1 MILRWLGLA
10 AARSEPIDD
19 ALWRRAVRR
28 ARLLRWLEP
37 AQLALLRARSAR
49 FLARTAITAAGGF
62 ELTPVRRLLIAAL
75 CCRPALTLAEDSL
88 DGLRQVIVYP
98 GQFRVRR
105 HQTGEH
111 DGVVHEWDDELAGEA
126 WDRGPIVLSWADV
139 LADLRLP
146 EPGFN
151 VVVHEVAHKLDA
163 LDGAMNGTPLLPD
176 GRRRATW
183 VRAFQ
188 GAFDDLNA
196 RLDRNEAPPIDPY
209 AAESPDEFF
218 AVASEYHFTAPEVLA
233 DCYPAVAAELAAFYG
248 PPPRR
253 PSAA

>member
-10 AARSEPIDD
+10 APRSEPIDD

-37 AQLALLRARSAR
+37 AQRDLLRERCER
-49 FLARTAITAAGGF
+49 FLAAKAITGAGGF
-62 ELTPVRRLLIAAL
+62 EPTPIRRVLIAAL
-75 CCRPALTLAEDSL
+75 CCRPVLALAEDSL
-88 DGLRQVIVYP
+88 DDLRQVIVYP

-105 HQTGEH
+105 HEAGEH

-126 WDRGPIVLSWADV
+126 WDRGPVVLSWADV

-151 VVVHEVAHKLDA
+151 VIVHEIAHKLDA
-163 LDGAMNGTPLLPD
+163 LDGAMNGTPELTD
-176 GRRRATW
+176 ARSRAAW
-183 VRAFQ
+183 ISAFQ
-188 GAFDDLNA
+188 QAFDDLNA
-196 RLDRNEAPPIDPY
+196 RLERDEVPPIDAY

-218 AVASEYHFTAPEVLA
+218 AVASEYHFTAPQILA
-233 DCYPAVAAELAAFYG
+233 GCYPAVAEQLTAYYG
-248 PPPRR
+248 PAPRR
-253 PSAA
+253 SPAS